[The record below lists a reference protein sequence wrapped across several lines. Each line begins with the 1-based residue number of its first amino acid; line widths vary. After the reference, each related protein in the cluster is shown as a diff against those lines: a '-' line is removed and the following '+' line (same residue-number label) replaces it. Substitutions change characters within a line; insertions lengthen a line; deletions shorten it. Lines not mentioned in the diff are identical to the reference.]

1 MTQTSRS
8 LTLPQ
13 PSELAA
19 AEAALTPATD
29 KQIGDALA
37 ILFAAFPAS
46 GTADEATG
54 DLRIRAYALA
64 LEGVTADA
72 LGKVVKNF
80 LQGNVSGHDGRFVP
94 TPPQLA
100 KAAHFAD
107 QVKRAH
113 LNDLRR
119 REKIVRDLERA
130 EQERQPT
137 AEERERVQRL
147 VSNFKRPAIS
157 RAVTDEEFREQQNK
171 IVAECEAA
179 GLYDTAPQE
188 AAE

>member
-29 KQIGDALA
+29 RQIGDALA
-37 ILFAAFPAS
+37 IMFAAFPAS

-54 DLRIRAYALA
+54 ELRIRAYALA
-64 LEGVTADA
+64 LEGVTADGLRKA
-72 LGKVVKNF
+72 VKNI
-80 LQGNVSGHDGRFVP
+80 LQGNSDHDGRFVP
-94 TPPQLA
+94 TPPELA
-100 KAAHFAD
+100 KMARFAD
-107 QVKRAH
+107 LAKRAH

-119 REKIVRDLERA
+119 REQIVRNLERA

-137 AEERERVQRL
+137 AEERERVQKL
-147 VSNFKRPAIS
+147 VQNFKRPAPS